1 MRAYSRGAYTRGGL
15 IKLLFKLLIVKKP
28 HIFMNVFMRIKL
40 DITKNMA
47 KVHQIEGSSS
57 RSNCSSGG
65 LFEGGGAY

>member
-47 KVHQIEGSSS
+47 KFIKLRGPVRDLTVVVGAYS
-57 RSNCSSGG
+57 R
-65 LFEGGGAY
+65 GGGAY